1 MFRYVDVYI
10 NLWFD
15 YMRLKCHLLDTFANG
30 ICLYVD
36 ERAPR
41 AAAAC
46 LRIVSF
52 SYWIGSDWID
62 WSSDCSKH
70 KNEKRTREGK
80 KTWSALEGSAHK
92 LSHFNGPF
100 SMCSI
105 LILFALPGLG
115 ARWALCR
122 IWGSVFDFSTRK
134 ITSQKI
140 KNPKHKIEKE
150 KPTTPILIG
159 PKQSNQ
165 WIRYTFIFC
174 LLFLFLLENFF
185 IPSAHCKSHCISIN
199 KTKRQRLRIRE
210 YLK

>member
-1 MFRYVDVYI
+1 MHMFRYLDVYI

-41 AAAAC
+41 AAAAW
-46 LRIVSF
+46 LQIVSF

-62 WSSDCSKH
+62 WSSDCSK
-70 KNEKRTREGK
+70 NEKRKTNKREK

-105 LILFALPGLG
+105 LILFALPRLV
-115 ARWALCR
+115 ARCALCR

-140 KNPKHKIEKE
+140 KIQNRK
-150 KPTTPILIG
+150 
-159 PKQSNQ
+159 
-165 WIRYTFIFC
+165 
-174 LLFLFLLENFF
+174 
-185 IPSAHCKSHCISIN
+185 
-199 KTKRQRLRIRE
+199 
-210 YLK
+210 

>member
-1 MFRYVDVYI
+1 MAFVYMLTKGPREQLLPDCGSFR
-10 NLWFD
+10 F
-15 YMRLKCHLLDTFANG
+15 R
-30 ICLYVD
+30 
-36 ERAPR
+36 
-41 AAAAC
+41 
-46 LRIVSF
+46 
-52 SYWIGSDWID
+52 IGSDQIGLIGLAIAQ
-62 WSSDCSKH
+62 K
-70 KNEKRTREGK
+70 KRKRKTNKRKRK

-105 LILFALPGLG
+105 LILFALPRLG
-115 ARWALCR
+115 ARCALCR

-174 LLFLFLLENFF
+174 LLFYFCSKTFLFPLP
-185 IPSAHCKSHCISIN
+185 IAS
-199 KTKRQRLRIRE
+199 RIA
-210 YLK
+210 